1 MTWGTPLFCES
12 GGGKWIIYRRRE
24 ARRQNKLL
32 TKRIEAYVGK
42 SWWEKKALESFALSQ
57 DELGLA
63 VTLAYFGFS
72 AGRNQ
77 LGAGEIGVSGERE
90 TAA

>member
-1 MTWGTPLFCES
+1 M
-12 GGGKWIIYRRRE
+12 GK
-24 ARRQNKLL
+24 AR
-32 TKRIEAYVGK
+32 
-42 SWWEKKALESFALSQ
+42 WEKKALDSFALSQ

-77 LGAGEIGVSGERE
+77 LGAGETGVSGERE

>member
-32 TKRIEAYVGK
+32 TKRIKAYVGK
-42 SWWEKKALESFALSQ
+42 SLVGEKGF
-57 DELGLA
+57 GVIRT
-63 VTLAYFGFS
+63 VTG
-72 AGRNQ
+72 
-77 LGAGEIGVSGERE
+77 
-90 TAA
+90 

>member
-32 TKRIEAYVGK
+32 TKRIKAYVGK
-42 SWWEKKALESFALSQ
+42 SSVGEKGIGFICT
-57 DELGLA
+57 
-63 VTLAYFGFS
+63 VTG
-72 AGRNQ
+72 
-77 LGAGEIGVSGERE
+77 
-90 TAA
+90 

>member
-1 MTWGTPLFCES
+1 MLGKAWGE
-12 GGGKWIIYRRRE
+12 
-24 ARRQNKLL
+24 
-32 TKRIEAYVGK
+32 
-42 SWWEKKALESFALSQ
+42 EKASESFALSQ

-72 AGRNQ
+72 ARRNQ
-77 LGAGEIGVSGERE
+77 LGAGETGVFEEGE